1 MAEVIRMPLLSDTM
15 TEGKIVAWNKKV
27 GDKVKADDVLADVET
42 DKATMEVN
50 GYVDGTLLYIG
61 VPEGEAAKI
70 NQIIAIVGKEGE
82 DFKGLLDE
90 EGAVGSEKPAVDK
103 QQTSVGNEQQSVGNE
118 QPATPNTQPAISNPQ
133 PAASN
138 PQPTTVPLPD
148 GAKEIRMP
156 LLSDTMTEGK
166 IVAWNKKVGDS
177 VKADDVLADVE
188 TDKATMEVVG
198 YEEGTLLYIGVE
210 AGHAAKINQIIAIV
224 GKAGTDVA
232 AYVAAEKAL
241 GSEDKTTDNTAP
253 VAEKEQE
260 KIENGPQN
268 TVANPVIT
276 LSQPV
281 PSISQ
286 PLTDEPET
294 NSGERIKASPLA
306 KRIAAEKGFDISKI
320 NGTGDG
326 GRIVKSDIEG
336 YKIQEPTPDK
346 KPPTAAVQI
355 DLQAATGTESYN
367 DVPLTQMRKVIARRL
382 GESMFT
388 APHFYLTMEL
398 NMDNA
403 MAARIVINE
412 VSPVKVSFN
421 DMIIKA
427 CAASLRLHPDVN
439 SSWMGDFIRK
449 NNHIHIGSALAL
461 PEGLIVPVIKFADQ
475 KSLSQIA
482 ADAKELYAKAKD
494 KKLQPNEFSGNTFTI
509 SNLGMM
515 DIEEFTAIINPPD
528 SCILAVGKIKET
540 VISRNGKVETAN
552 VMKVTLSCDHRS
564 VDGAVGAAF
573 LQTLKKFVENP
584 VTMLV

>member
-15 TEGKIVAWNKKV
+15 TEGKIVAWNKQV

-61 VPEGEAAKI
+61 VPAGEAAKI
-70 NQIIAIVGKEGE
+70 NQIIAIVGKAGE
-82 DFKGLLDE
+82 EYKHLLDAE
-90 EGAVGSEKPAVDK
+90 QSAAGNGQLAEGKKEPAVGKEQVAESKPV
-103 QQTSVGNEQQSVGNE
+103 
-118 QPATPNTQPAISNPQ
+118 TPNPQ
-133 PAASN
+133 PA
-138 PQPTTVPLPD
+138 TVSLPA

-166 IVAWNKKVGDS
+166 IVTWNKKVGDA

-210 AGHAAKINQIIAIV
+210 AGTAAKINQIIAIV
-224 GKAGTDVA
+224 GKPGTDVS
-232 AYVAAEKAL
+232 AYVAAENQLAN
-241 GSEDKTTDNTAP
+241 SSVQSVT
-253 VAEKEQE
+253 
-260 KIENGPQN
+260 ENGQQATIEAAVSNEPS
-268 TVANPVIT
+268 T
-276 LSQPV
+276 LNLE
-281 PSISQ
+281 PSIV
-286 PLTDEPET
+286 
-294 NSGERIKASPLA
+294 SGRIKASPLA
-306 KRIAAEKGFDISKI
+306 KKIAAEKGLDISKVA
-320 NGTGDG
+320 GTGDG
-326 GRIVKSDIEG
+326 GRIIKKDIDG
-336 YKIQEPTPDK
+336 YKEQTTDNRQQT
-346 KPPTAAVQI
+346 TAATSSPQLSTSN
-355 DLQAATGTESYN
+355 LQPSTESYV

-403 MAARIVINE
+403 MAARTAINE

-427 CAASLRLHPDVN
+427 CASALRLHPDVN
-439 SSWMGDFIRK
+439 SSWMPARAGTDGGEFIRK

-461 PEGLIVPVIKFADQ
+461 PEGLIVPVIRFADQ

-482 ADAKELYAKAKD
+482 ADAKELYGKAKD
-494 KKLQPNEFSGNTFTI
+494 KKLQPAEFSGNTFTI

-528 SCILAVGKIKET
+528 SCILAVGKIKE
-540 VISRNGKVETAN
+540 VVVSKNGQFVATN
-552 VMKVTLSCDHRS
+552 IMKVTLSCDHRS